1 MTSDL
6 QLFRLPDL
14 GEGLT
19 EAEVLGWRVAVG
31 DTVQVDQIVV
41 EVETAKAAVE
51 VPVPYT
57 GTVAE
62 LHAEVGAVI
71 AVGQPLISVAAASS
85 AAERYRNEERAG
97 SGNVLVG
104 YGTKEG
110 RRVSR
115 RRAVGST
122 PRPAGESGAGA
133 VRVISPL
140 VRKLAKDNGVD
151 IAAVAPTGPG
161 SVVLRRDVES
171 VISRAAGSS
180 PAMAAAA
187 DAERIPLK
195 GVRGAIAE
203 RVSRSRAEIPDAT
216 TWVDVDA
223 TGLMEA
229 KSVLGVGVLS
239 VVARICVAGLRRFP
253 ELNCT
258 VDTVRGEIVR
268 MRGINLG
275 FAVQSDRGLV
285 VPVVRDAHRLTTTE
299 LAAELS
305 RLTELARAGSL
316 GPEHMTGG
324 TFTLNNYGVFGVD
337 GSTPIINHPEAG
349 LLGMGRIV
357 DKPWAVDG
365 QLAVRKVTQLSLTF
379 DHRVCDGGT
388 AGGFLRFVAD
398 CVERP
403 LTLLREV

>member
-216 TWVDVDA
+216 TWVDV
-223 TGLMEA
+223 
-229 KSVLGVGVLS
+229 
-239 VVARICVAGLRRFP
+239 
-253 ELNCT
+253 
-258 VDTVRGEIVR
+258 
-268 MRGINLG
+268 
-275 FAVQSDRGLV
+275 
-285 VPVVRDAHRLTTTE
+285 
-299 LAAELS
+299 
-305 RLTELARAGSL
+305 
-316 GPEHMTGG
+316 
-324 TFTLNNYGVFGVD
+324 
-337 GSTPIINHPEAG
+337 
-349 LLGMGRIV
+349 
-357 DKPWAVDG
+357 
-365 QLAVRKVTQLSLTF
+365 
-379 DHRVCDGGT
+379 
-388 AGGFLRFVAD
+388 
-398 CVERP
+398 
-403 LTLLREV
+403 